1 MDVEPWLQNT
11 RVKNVWPLRSLP
23 LPASPFDIGGGP
35 CARVAS
41 RVVSMELTEILTSPW
56 SENMHP
62 RRIYVHFYDS
72 WADHVQHFVQHFK
85 VSLAGHGLIQMEA
98 DTESS
103 YEADAE
109 SAVVVVAERSLLS
122 RCELMGQWSRD
133 DTAMAIELKYQAAT
147 RANSASPIVYALEQ
161 VVTSATVEGVPAAAP
176 SGLPH
181 QKKPNNRGLRGV
193 CESKIHFYSPLSC
206 ISSQGNIYGVVSSYT
221 KPKLCDNGRRD
232 YEMTVSLIDESR
244 PLRSQALYVNVFA
257 ATVELLPNILCIGD
271 ILRIHKLILNKYDHH
286 DVGTSSSTVSVNAVI
301 RQDHDGTLK
310 LLHAATTKPTVFT
323 SSDYDRCLALMTWSK
338 QTLAVDTTLPP
349 RNTKGY
355 IHLAQCKSL
364 ESRDIVDILAK
375 VIHISQPENTTTSD
389 SGTLD
394 ISDGHDDE
402 TTIPV
407 HVHVDWAMLTS
418 RWLVPAAAAGLQWV
432 KLRAVELE
440 LKDDG
445 AMAFHFR
452 AYSTVEILPNY
463 LYEVRHALERSE
475 PLRRKRSSTV
485 VQPPPTSA
493 HHQQQQPYPTL
504 KLAELLTL
512 QPPRMAYCSAQVVD
526 VWVSDLPIS
535 STPGPSAFSC
545 VLRLQDSSASVDAI
559 LHGLHAVVFALLRH
573 QHVIDWR
580 RRKRSLRGCIVVVV
594 TTPRRL

>member
-1 MDVEPWLQNT
+1 
-11 RVKNVWPLRSLP
+11 
-23 LPASPFDIGGGP
+23 
-35 CARVAS
+35 
-41 RVVSMELTEILTSPW
+41 MELTEILTSPW

-62 RRIYVHFYDS
+62 RRMYVHFYDS

-103 YEADAE
+103 YEADTE

-161 VVTSATVEGVPAAAP
+161 VVTSATVAGILYI
-176 SGLPH
+176 SNGI
-181 QKKPNNRGLRGV
+181 RGIL
-193 CESKIHFYSPLSC
+193 KY
-206 ISSQGNIYGVVSSYT
+206 
-221 KPKLCDNGRRD
+221 
-232 YEMTVSLIDESR
+232 IDIDPFKE
-244 PLRSQALYVNVFA
+244 F
-257 ATVELLPNILCIGD
+257 LL
-271 ILRIHKLILNKYDHH
+271 
-286 DVGTSSSTVSVNAVI
+286 
-301 RQDHDGTLK
+301 
-310 LLHAATTKPTVFT
+310 LLHLVDYPTK
-323 SSDYDRCLALMTWSK
+323 RTWSK

-364 ESRDIVDILAK
+364 ESRDI
-375 VIHISQPENTTTSD
+375 
-389 SGTLD
+389 GTLD

-407 HVHVDWAMLTS
+407 HVHGDWALLTS
-418 RWLVPAAAAGLQWV
+418 RWLVPAAAAGLPWV

-463 LYEVRHALERSE
+463 LYEVRHALER
-475 PLRRKRSSTV
+475 
-485 VQPPPTSA
+485 
-493 HHQQQQPYPTL
+493 
-504 KLAELLTL
+504 
-512 QPPRMAYCSAQVVD
+512 
-526 VWVSDLPIS
+526 
-535 STPGPSAFSC
+535 
-545 VLRLQDSSASVDAI
+545 
-559 LHGLHAVVFALLRH
+559 
-573 QHVIDWR
+573 
-580 RRKRSLRGCIVVVV
+580 
-594 TTPRRL
+594 